1 MAPYVA
7 FISIAAPR
15 SKFDTPTL
23 RTCFFWADF
32 WNNIE
37 YIGSNYI
44 CHKWYQQMKSQ
55 FRKGLYGIVKIRTC
69 CPSAPHDQNVSFKCC
84 HGNTMHKTMGKYYRS
99 CCKVRA
105 ICCSWEVSLMLSPVQ
120 GQLLARIRWR
130 NFNSCRN
137 MCFTTTAPSQADP
150 QIPLR
155 AVLNVNFRSSISS
168 KQVNW
173 SI

>member
-37 YIGSNYI
+37 YIGSNYK

-55 FRKGLYGIVKIRTC
+55 FQKGLYGIVKIRTC

-84 HGNTMHKTMGKYYRS
+84 HGNTMHKTMGKYYSKLLHGESHLLFLRGLFNAFPGPRS
-99 CCKVRA
+99 A
-105 ICCSWEVSLMLSPVQ
+105 VSSYTMVKFQFMQKHVLHNYST
-120 GQLLARIRWR
+120 
-130 NFNSCRN
+130 
-137 MCFTTTAPSQADP
+137 FTGRPPNPPPRHAEC
-150 QIPLR
+150 
-155 AVLNVNFRSSISS
+155 
-168 KQVNW
+168 
-173 SI
+173 